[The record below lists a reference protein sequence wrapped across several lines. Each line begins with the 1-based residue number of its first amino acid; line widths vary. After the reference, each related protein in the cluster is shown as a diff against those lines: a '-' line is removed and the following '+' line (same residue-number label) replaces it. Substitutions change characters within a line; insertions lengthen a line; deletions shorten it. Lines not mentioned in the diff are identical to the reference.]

1 MDMRGRAVAG
11 LVAVLVAVGLAGCG
25 DGGSGSGSGG
35 TDAAGRPL
43 LPPSALGGGGGGGSA
58 AQVKAAPAEGGA
70 TTADAMLAPARPI
83 EYRLAEGAKAP
94 ATSAPAY
101 KLVRDGDLSATDV
114 AKALGLEADAAGD
127 VEVEQGLGWFYA
139 PQPDESVSS
148 APSSVACAPEV
159 TGPEGACE
167 APPAPEPPA
176 GVPTA
181 AEAEARFRT
190 VLDRLG
196 VDADDG
202 RVEGDDGE
210 NLFARSVRFTP
221 SVDGRPVPGLE
232 TTVSYGGEG
241 RVEYASG
248 FSGRFEKL
256 GDYPLVGLDVAFER
270 FQQGGGGGGP
280 RTMVAEQGTP
290 IDPAS
295 GAAIDAGAA
304 AGGGPVM
311 TIEPQPAP
319 APVPLEPEIVELHGA
334 KVVLSLVYP
343 DCEDGEYVLVP
354 TYSFTGEDGTELG
367 LQPPPLAY
375 PSLASPADDAAG
387 ADAEAAP
394 CPGDEGGGGGT
405 DEPAGKPE
413 PATTIT
419 GGDAGTSSEGSTG
432 SGSASVSGGGP
443 GGGSATVEP
452 TPPAPTPAPA
462 PAPASQP

>member
-1 MDMRGRAVAG
+1 
-11 LVAVLVAVGLAGCG
+11 
-25 DGGSGSGSGG
+25 
-35 TDAAGRPL
+35 
-43 LPPSALGGGGGGGSA
+43 
-58 AQVKAAPAEGGA
+58 
-70 TTADAMLAPARPI
+70 
-83 EYRLAEGAKAP
+83 
-94 ATSAPAY
+94 
-101 KLVRDGDLSATDV
+101 
-114 AKALGLEADAAGD
+114 
-127 VEVEQGLGWFYA
+127 
-139 PQPDESVSS
+139 
-148 APSSVACAPEV
+148 
-159 TGPEGACE
+159 
-167 APPAPEPPA
+167 
-176 GVPTA
+176 
-181 AEAEARFRT
+181 
-190 VLDRLG
+190 
-196 VDADDG
+196 
-202 RVEGDDGE
+202 
-210 NLFARSVRFTP
+210 
-221 SVDGRPVPGLE
+221 VPGLE

-256 GDYPLVGLDVAFER
+256 GDYPLVGLDVGLER
-270 FQQGGGGGGP
+270 FRQGGGAGGP

-290 IDPAS
+290 IDAGDAADGAS
-295 GAAIDAGAA
+295 GGVAPAPPATAED
-304 AGGGPVM
+304 GGPVM

-367 LQPPPLAY
+367 LQAPAVADA
-375 PSLASPADDAAG
+375 SLDTPADDAAG

-452 TPPAPTPAPA
+452 SPPAPTPAPA